1 MRRRE
6 FVRML
11 GAAAVAGPFAARAQ
25 EPGRI
30 YRLGSLSHNSR
41 RAPFYLA
48 FFEGLN
54 TRGFVEGQNLL
65 PDPKG
70 YELRA
75 EQLEEHALEIVKV
88 GVDIIFCGG
97 DAAIRTAQAAT
108 KTIPIYATTDDLIG
122 SGFVHS
128 LAKPEGNI
136 TGTSILA
143 TELDGKR
150 QEILLEALPG
160 IRQLAALAE
169 ANATSSRRLQQ
180 LKEAARMRGV
190 ELLTY
195 QVSEPMEITGA
206 IDAAKSSGADALNV
220 MASPLLFANRQAI
233 YDRTTKLALPAIY
246 QWPEMAQEGGLIAY
260 GPRLLPFFVM
270 W

>member
-1 MRRRE
+1 
-6 FVRML
+6 ML
-11 GAAAVAGPFAARAQ
+11 GAAAVAGPVAARAQ

-48 FFEGLN
+48 LFEGLK

-75 EQLEEHALEIVKV
+75 EQLEEHASEIIKA

-97 DAAIRTAQAAT
+97 DAVIRTAQAAT
-108 KTIPIYATTDDLIG
+108 RTIPIFAVTDDLIG

-128 LAKPEGNI
+128 LAKPEGNT

-150 QEILLEALPG
+150 QEILLEALSAFGNWRHLPRPTPLHHAG
-160 IRQLAALAE
+160 SNNSKKRPACAASSSLHIRCQSL
-169 ANATSSRRLQQ
+169 RRL
-180 LKEAARMRGV
+180 
-190 ELLTY
+190 
-195 QVSEPMEITGA
+195 
-206 IDAAKSSGADALNV
+206 
-220 MASPLLFANRQAI
+220 
-233 YDRTTKLALPAIY
+233 LA
-246 QWPEMAQEGGLIAY
+246 QSM
-260 GPRLLPFFVM
+260 PRKVLAPPPSM
-270 W
+270 